1 MLLQDNITIPSF
13 NRNLPLAVLY
23 MFFNTAGLP
32 EGLLYTTLLTP
43 LFLYLNVQNGY
54 LKPLLWFCAITGVYA
69 IIHFIIGVHVFY
81 YLRSWV
87 MALCNFSFCLMI
99 FHFLRESK
107 TIESVFKVL
116 VMVNFILVVCALL
129 SFFYHNGH
137 NVFWYWVPFT
147 AGVAPFPRLKLFTT
161 EASIYS
167 LIIAPLFLYYLIT
180 GVKFGFKQV
189 RLALLILGI
198 SLILS
203 LSLGVLLSIFI
214 AVSLSLVVHRKV
226 YWTNKV
232 LYRLALLAAVL
243 LLCTGLFLYLN
254 PDNVLS
260 VRISNIYSGEDTS
273 ARGRTYEAFVLAM
286 RMLKEK
292 SLAFG
297 IGLGQIKVIGKPII
311 LDYYHYT
318 LIPESIRI
326 PNATAE
332 TLIYFGFTGL
342 ILRLGLQLY
351 LFFRCAVCSNSFQ
364 LMAFIFIFVY
374 QFTGSYITQIAEYV
388 FWIFAFVHCFPQ
400 FDIAKKEALQ

>member
-1 MLLQDNITIPSF
+1 MLLQDKIAIFTF

-23 MFFNTAGLP
+23 LFFNTAGLP

-43 LFLYLNVQNGY
+43 VFLYLNIKTGY
-54 LKPLLWFCAITGVYA
+54 LKPLMWFVAVSGLYA
-69 IIHFIIGVHVFY
+69 MIHFIYGVHLFY

-87 MALCNFSFCLMI
+87 MAFCNFSFCLLI

-107 TIESVFKVL
+107 TIGSVFKVL
-116 VMVNFILVVCALL
+116 VMLNGMLVLCALIFL
-129 SFFYHNGH
+129 GYRQGQ

-147 AGVAPFPRLKLFTT
+147 PGVAPFPRLKLFSS

-167 LIIAPLFLYYLIT
+167 LMIAPLFLYYFMS
-180 GVKFGFKQV
+180 GVKSGFKHV
-189 RLALLILGI
+189 RLALLILGL
-198 SLILS
+198 SLLLS

-214 AVSLSLVVHRKV
+214 AISISLLVHRKI
-226 YWTNKV
+226 YWTNKGI
-232 LYRLALLAAVL
+232 YRLAIVAVAIL
-243 LLCTGLFLYLN
+243 IIFGLFLFLN

-273 ARGRTYEAFVLAM
+273 ARGRTYEAFILAM

-297 IGLGQIKVIGKPII
+297 IGLGQIKVIGKPIV

-318 LIPESIRI
+318 LIPESTRI
-326 PNATAE
+326 PNACAE

-351 LFFRCAVCSNSFQ
+351 LFFRCKVSRNSFQ
-364 LMAFIFIFVY
+364 LMAFTCIFIY

-388 FWIFAFVHCFPQ
+388 LWMLAFINCFPQ
-400 FDIAKKEALQ
+400 FNISKQEELK